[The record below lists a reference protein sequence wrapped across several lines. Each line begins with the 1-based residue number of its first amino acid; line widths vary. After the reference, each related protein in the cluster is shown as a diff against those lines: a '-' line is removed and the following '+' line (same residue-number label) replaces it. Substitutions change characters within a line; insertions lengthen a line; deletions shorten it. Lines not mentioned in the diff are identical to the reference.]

1 MADQAPP
8 ANSTKLKLK
17 SRPSSHPHITFP
29 KNIKCHRRENRDAVE
44 WTRRRSLFLRNI
56 FSIDPSNIKDRTT
69 LQQDILRKER
79 EINNYFNR
87 NKIFKTVLKLNNT
100 SSDCLSN
107 GVINTF
113 VKRKRTLN
121 ISRPW

>member
-1 MADQAPP
+1 MLQFPRTNEETSAE
-8 ANSTKLKLK
+8 T
-17 SRPSSHPHITFP
+17 ITFP